1 MGLAGSKPKLAS
13 KKQSNKSE
21 AFAKLDKAW
30 DSSNENKRTHL
41 TSSEHHNTMAT
52 DRIPFFSVVDRNK
65 DGVIDLEEFERCWT
79 GLRLSDTCKLK
90 PDAAFRIL
98 DKDNNSHLDIKEF
111 QKFVETMQNVKGS
124 AQIFTLIKNKIFTC
138 KPKRSRVYHNP

>member
-1 MGLAGSKPKLAS
+1 
-13 KKQSNKSE
+13 
-21 AFAKLDKAW
+21 
-30 DSSNENKRTHL
+30 
-41 TSSEHHNTMAT
+41 MAT

-90 PDAAFRIL
+90 PDEAFKIL

-111 QKFVETMQNVKGS
+111 QKFVETMQVILLAVFGFHLTASRKNVFLQK
-124 AQIFTLIKNKIFTC
+124 
-138 KPKRSRVYHNP
+138 